1 MRSGFPSGVFLIS
14 LLALAGCVQGGDR
27 LVVGSKNFTE
37 SIILGEIIA
46 QGAERL
52 GIVVERKLNLG
63 GTFVCH
69 EAITSGQLDIYVEY
83 TGTAYSAVLKMD
95 RESDVQIVREVVD
108 SAYADM
114 WNLEWGRPL
123 GFNNTFAMLVRG
135 RDARAYNLKTIS
147 DALPRFGDW
156 TPGFGHEFLDRADG
170 FRGFV
175 QHYGTEF
182 GGDPVAMDLGL
193 MYRALAGGRVDIV
206 AGNSTDGQI
215 RALDLFH
222 LEDDLSYFP
231 PYEAIPV
238 VRSDALERYPQLVRL
253 LDDLENTM
261 DELTMIELNYLV
273 DVQRRDVREVAGE
286 FLGRIWAD

>member
-1 MRSGFPSGVFLIS
+1 MRSGFASGVLLIS
-14 LLALAGCVQGGDR
+14 LLTLAGCGRGGDR

-69 EAITSGQLDIYVEY
+69 EAITSGQLDVYVEY
-83 TGTAYSAVLKMD
+83 TGTAYTAVLKMD
-95 RESDVQIVREVVD
+95 RESDVQIVRAVVD

-114 WNLEWGRPL
+114 WNLEWGKPL

-135 RDARAYNLKTIS
+135 DDARADNLTTIS
-147 DALPRFGDW
+147 DAVPRFGDW

-182 GGDPVAMDLGL
+182 GGNPVAMDLGL
-193 MYRALAGGRVDIV
+193 MYRALAEGRVDIV

-261 DELTMIELNYLV
+261 DEPAMIELNYLV
-273 DVQRRDVREVAGE
+273 DVQRRNVREVAGE